1 MNNGNRDF
9 GTLGRKRKENPGCEN
24 EEKESDENKH
34 ERVHF
39 D

>member
-1 MNNGNRDF
+1 VNDGNGDL
-9 GTLGRKRKENPGCEN
+9 GTLGRKRKENPGGKN